1 MVAHGPGIR
10 AISDVPTLPVR
21 ALRDTPSRV
30 FDKSQAEVDCRR
42 VTTHLDYRA
51 AMLAARRSALAG
63 AHPTTEFQARLA
75 AARADKAATVAA

>member
-1 MVAHGPGIR
+1 M
-10 AISDVPTLPVR
+10 
-21 ALRDTPSRV
+21 SR
-30 FDKSQAEVDCRR
+30 AEVDRRR
-42 VTTHLDYRA
+42 VITHLDYRA